1 LIAAFGDP
9 GLSALKEVL
18 DVPVVGMTESAL
30 MTAAQLGQRFSII
43 AISPRITSWYR
54 ECVAQNGMLSRL
66 ASIRY
71 LDSPLY
77 DVGNLQN
84 DYARQLL
91 ELSKQAVQEDGAD
104 VLIMAG
110 APLAG
115 LARQLRG
122 KIPIPVV
129 DGVSCGVAQ
138 AQALHLLNLAAPQ
151 QGSFARPPV
160 KSNHGLDAGLQA
172 LLS

>member
-1 LIAAFGDP
+1 
-9 GLSALKEVL
+9 
-18 DVPVVGMTESAL
+18 

-122 KIPIPVV
+122 KIQYLWSMACLVV
-129 DGVSCGVAQ
+129 
-138 AQALHLLNLAAPQ
+138 LL
-151 QGSFARPPV
+151 RPR
-160 KSNHGLDAGLQA
+160 LYTC
-172 LLS
+172 